1 MTPPPRTLVILLHAW
16 AGAPTG
22 LDEVAATLRQIIPNS
37 DLLAPAFPAEWH
49 SSANPAHLAADL
61 AQKIATAFAQHPYDE
76 TLLIGHSLG
85 GLLLTK
91 AFLYA
96 AGATTDLPIPYRAL
110 HLTWHPWSQSVKRII
125 LFAGLLHGWTLPWNG
140 RHLPFLKWLGM
151 KTLAALATPTFIPLG
166 PARLIASVREK
177 SPFVNRL
184 PTQWTSLAQ
193 KGTMPTITQLHGDQ
207 DELLAPQNILAPI
220 PPIRYIKVPNAAHE
234 TIVQFAND
242 ESRRA
247 FFIKALQP
255 LN

>member
-1 MTPPPRTLVILLHAW
+1 MPRTLVILLHAW

-22 LDEVAATLRQIIPNS
+22 LNEVAATLRQIIPS
-37 DLLAPAFPAEWH
+37 ADLLTPAYPAEWH
-49 SSANPAHLAADL
+49 SSANPAHLAANL
-61 AQKIATAFAQHPYDE
+61 AQKIATAFAAHPYEE

-96 AGATTDLPIPYRAL
+96 AGAITDLPIPHCSL
-110 HLTWHPWSQSVKRII
+110 QPTWQPWSHSVKRII

-140 RHLPFLKWLGM
+140 RHLRLAKWLAF
-151 KTLAALATPTFIPLG
+151 KTLATLATPTFIPLG

-177 SPFVNRL
+177 SSFVNRL
-184 PTQWTSLAQ
+184 PSQWTSLAHTR
-193 KGTMPTITQLHGDQ
+193 TMPTITQLHGDQ

-234 TIVQFAND
+234 TIVQFAAD

-247 FFIKALQP
+247 LFIKALNAKTP
-255 LN
+255 F